1 MSLRVLL
8 VEDKPTIRR
17 GLRRLMEQDGLHVV
31 GESKDST
38 EAHLLA
44 DELGADVVVLGL
56 TRPLENFLSVA
67 GEIRRAAPRTAVVL
81 VAFEDYL
88 VVRALQAGIKGYVLR
103 TRVVEDLPL
112 AIRTVAGGKS
122 YVSPGV
128 SPAVTEASLTGN
140 DHLSPGA

>member
-8 VEDKPTIRR
+8 VDDEPTIRK

-31 GESKDST
+31 GETKDGT

-44 DELGADVVVLGL
+44 AELGADVVVLGL
-56 TRPLENFLSVA
+56 TRPLENLLSVA
-67 GEIRRAAPRTAVVL
+67 GEIRRTAPRTGVVL

-88 VVRALQAGIKGYVLR
+88 VVRALEAGIKGYVLR
-103 TRVVEDLPL
+103 TRVVEELPL
-112 AIRTVAGGKS
+112 AIRAVAGGKS

-128 SPAVTEASLTGN
+128 SPAVTEASLTAN